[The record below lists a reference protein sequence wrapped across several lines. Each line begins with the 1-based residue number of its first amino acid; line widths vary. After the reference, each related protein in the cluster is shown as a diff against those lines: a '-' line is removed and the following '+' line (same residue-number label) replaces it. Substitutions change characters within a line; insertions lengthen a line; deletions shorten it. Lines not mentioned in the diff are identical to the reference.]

1 MWTRRRYGSTTNE
14 EAESLLDTAYCDHY
28 SHDDDEDE
36 NVVGSNNND
45 PRRKKKTTSSTT
57 SNKNSSCIKTLA
69 NVILLPL
76 LVLTIISLYYSYQL
90 QHEVTNLSVQLT
102 KATTNIDKLT
112 STITQHTTEL
122 SNINTTL
129 TNHSSVISRFA
140 NSVSNNDVLEKLDQL
155 EVESKEREEF
165 VSQEMERTK
174 REIRSVL
181 NVTKM
186 EIDETVR

>member
-28 SHDDDEDE
+28 SHDEDE
-36 NVVGSNNND
+36 NVVGSNND
-45 PRRKKKTTSSTT
+45 PRRKKKTTSAT

-140 NSVSNNDVLEKLDQL
+140 NSVSNNDVLEKLEQL

-165 VSQEMERTK
+165 VAQEMERTK